1 MKKIMMM
8 ALFMWVF
15 FSVQA
20 HAVVQ
25 TKEITYKVGKTEFT
39 GFMAFDDAISGKRP
53 GVLVVHEWW
62 GHDDYSRKRAKM
74 LAKLGY
80 TAFALDMYG
89 TGKLAKHPEDA
100 KKLMKAAVGQLPE
113 AEKRFKAAYE
123 ILIHQKTVDPNK
135 IAAIGYCM
143 GGGIVM
149 HMARMGITA
158 LNGVVSFHGSFAFAT
173 QTPSK
178 PGQSRAKV
186 LAFTGGSDPFV
197 PMESVQTFVKSMTEA
212 GLDFQLKSY
221 PGVKHSFTIPEA
233 SELGKQFSLPL
244 LYDEAADTDSWQ
256 RTQIFFKDIFK

>member
-1 MKKIMMM
+1 MKKIMITM
-8 ALFMWVF
+8 FVWIF

-25 TKEITYKVGKTEFT
+25 TKEITYKVGDTEFT
-39 GFMAFDDAISGKRP
+39 GFLAFDDAISGKRP
-53 GVLVVHEWW
+53 GLLVVHEWW

-100 KKLMKAAVGQLPE
+100 QKLMKAAVGQLPE
-113 AEKRFKAAYE
+113 AEKRFKGAYDV
-123 ILIHQKTVDPNK
+123 LIQQKTVDPNK

-149 HMARMGITA
+149 HMARTGVVP

-178 PGQSRAKV
+178 PGQSTAKV
-186 LAFTGGSDPFV
+186 LAFTGGADPFV
-197 PMESVQTFVKSMTEA
+197 PMESVQSFVKSMTEA

-221 PGVKHSFTIPEA
+221 PGVKHSFTVPEA
-233 SELGKQFSLPL
+233 SKIGKQFSLPL
-244 LYDEAADTDSWQ
+244 RYDATADTDSWA
-256 RTQIFFKDIFK
+256 RTQIFFKEIFK